1 MQSEINPTSAAVN
14 DLVQLYVRGEIDS
27 FELGQRIL
35 HASIPSDGAVM
46 IDRDRQ
52 RRCGFPEVVYGSGK
66 SVDAIQTAV
75 TRLLDGPTDSNG
87 NREVLVTR
95 VIPEQVRSLSELF
108 PWHRWNHRAGT
119 FRVGRNT
126 TPIAPDAIEGTS
138 SAGRVAVVSAGTT
151 DEAIAL
157 EAIETLAWM
166 GVPTKLVQDVGVAG
180 PYRLLA
186 QVPELQS
193 MAAIVC
199 VAGMEGALPS
209 VLGGYVSCPVIA
221 VPTSVGYGANFAGL
235 SALLSMLNACAS
247 NIAVVN
253 IDSGFKGAYMAGLI
267 ASRTAG
273 RNQ

>member
-1 MQSEINPTSAAVN
+1 MQSESNNPPAEINGLIQS
-14 DLVQLYVRGEIDS
+14 YERGDIDS

-35 HASIPSDGAVM
+35 HASIPCDGSVT

-52 RRCGFPEVVYGSGK
+52 RRCGFPEVVYGAGK

-75 TRLLDGPTDSNG
+75 NRLLDSPTDSKG
-87 NREVLVTR
+87 FREVLVTR
-95 VIPEQVRSLSELF
+95 VIPEQVRPLSELF

-119 FRVGRNT
+119 FRVGRDT
-126 TPIAPDAIEGTS
+126 TPRSPDAIEGARG
-138 SAGRVAVVSAGTT
+138 AGRVAVVSAGTT

-166 GVPTKLVQDVGVAG
+166 GIPSKLVQDVGVAG

-186 QVPELQS
+186 QIPELQT

-235 SALLSMLNACAS
+235 SALLCMLNACAS

-267 ASRTAG
+267 ASRTPG
-273 RNQ
+273 QS